1 MPGKKKLFDQFPPVS
16 KQEWLDK
23 IKDDLK
29 GADFADKLVWKT
41 HEGFEVLPF
50 YTQEDT
56 ENLKYIYS
64 FPGEFPYLRGNKTN
78 DNTWKIRQDI
88 TVRDYSEAN
97 SKALNLLLRGVDSLG
112 FRIVDPES
120 VNEKN
125 IDTLLENI
133 YPELTEVNFSSEG
146 KAKEIFRYFLGS
158 INKGTANPEKVTGAI
173 ETDPLSRLML
183 NGTLC
188 IPMEKGFD
196 YLAELSEMTS
206 VFPGFRTIHI
216 NASNF
221 GNAGANLVQE
231 LAFAIS
237 MGTEYISQLLERGID
252 AEVAASKIRFSFSI
266 GSDFFSEIAKLRA
279 ARLLWSTVMN
289 GFMHGNGESAKME
302 MHCITSRWNKTIYDP
317 YMNILRTQSEAMAAI
332 LGGTNSLT
340 VEPFDRVCG
349 EPNDFSERLARNQ
362 QLILKEE
369 AYFDRVAD
377 PAAGSYYI
385 ENLTNLM
392 ADNAWRLFLE
402 TESNGGFLESLK
414 EGYIQEKV
422 NESATKLKS
431 DIIKQKINFVGTTIY
446 KVPGDNKRQ
455 VIENNEFFSDNPAG
469 EDKIV
474 EPIKLFRGP
483 SIKEDSQMKTGD
495 KEQKPSV

>member
-1 MPGKKKLFDQFPPVS
+1 MPEKEKLFDQFPPVS
-16 KQEWLDK
+16 RQKWLDK
-23 IKDDLK
+23 INDDLK
-29 GADFADKLVWKT
+29 GADFSEKLIWKT
-41 HEGFEVLPF
+41 NEGFEVSPL
-50 YTQEDT
+50 YTQEDI
-56 ENLKYIYS
+56 ENLKYIDS
-64 FPGEFPYLRGNKTN
+64 VPGEFPYLRGSKTT

-88 TVRDYSEAN
+88 AVRDYSEAN
-97 SKALNLLLRGVDSLG
+97 SKALDLLSGGIDSLG
-112 FRIVDPES
+112 FIIVDPES
-120 VNEKN
+120 VNEEN

-133 YPELTEVNFSSEG
+133 YPELTEVNFLSEG
-146 KAKEIFRYFLGS
+146 KAKEIFQYFRVILK
-158 INKGTANPEKVTGAI
+158 KGTTNPEKITGAI

-188 IPMEKGFD
+188 IPVEKGFD

-221 GNAGANLVQE
+221 GNGGANLVQE

-237 MGTEYISQLLERGID
+237 MGTEYMSQLLERGID
-252 AEVAASKIRFSFSI
+252 AEVAASKIRFSFGI
-266 GSDFFSEIAKLRA
+266 GSDFFSEIARLRA

-289 GFMHGNGESAKME
+289 GFLPGNEKSAKME
-302 MHCITSRWNKTIYDP
+302 MHCITSRWNLALYDP

-340 VEPFDRVCG
+340 VLPFDVISR

-385 ENLTNLM
+385 ENLTSLM

-414 EGYIQEKV
+414 KGFIQKKV
-422 NESATKLKS
+422 NESASKLKS
-431 DIIKQKINFVGTTIY
+431 DILKQKINFVGTTIY
-446 KVPGDNKRQ
+446 PVHG
-455 VIENNEFFSDNPAG
+455 ENIPQGIKNNILFPEKPAG

-483 SIKEDSQMKTGD
+483 SLFENLQMKTGN
-495 KEQKPSV
+495 KE